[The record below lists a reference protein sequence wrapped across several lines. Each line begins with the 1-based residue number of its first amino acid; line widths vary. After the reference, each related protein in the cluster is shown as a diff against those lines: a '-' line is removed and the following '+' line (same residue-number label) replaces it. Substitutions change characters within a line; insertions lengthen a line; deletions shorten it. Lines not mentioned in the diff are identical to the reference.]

1 MAIESRETVKLHPP
15 KQHKC
20 KKVSKIITV
29 TPGTA
34 TQRLTIQHQPN
45 NISGRGN
52 ISYRGLKTTS
62 SCYAYKHTEYI
73 YQTTHMLG
81 GCVPFFVVVACF
93 VCCCCCHNYHQLLWA
108 VVRQCLYATSF
119 EEKSDTCTYN
129 SRSTCSLAKHFIT
142 WLNLFIC
149 R

>member
-15 KQHKC
+15 KQQKC
-20 KKVSKIITV
+20 KKVPKIITV

-34 TQRLTIQHQPN
+34 TQRLTIQHPPN

-62 SCYAYKHTEYI
+62 SCYANKHTEYI

-81 GCVPFFVVVACF
+81 GCVPFFVVGPCF
-93 VCCCCCHNYHQLLWA
+93 VFCHAPTIFVVVA
-108 VVRQCLYATSF
+108 VVIITINYFGQ
-119 EEKSDTCTYN
+119 
-129 SRSTCSLAKHFIT
+129 SRKTVSLCHKF
-142 WLNLFIC
+142 
-149 R
+149 